1 MDKCFLFTKHLD
13 ENGCFCLKL
22 SQDGSVIAPPAQR
35 NFAEIITL
43 QAESTTLVVETTA
56 SASILDLELPWL
68 PERKARI
75 AIPYALEDKLAQPLD
90 ELHFAFDKSRYQN
103 NHYLITVIGKQRLQ
117 YLMHLFDEQNI
128 EFEAI
133 TLDWFATGPEELI
146 ITESIMLVN
155 NPDFK
160 GALSG
165 ELALSYIKKHPLD
178 QLFLFKD
185 SQFGT
190 DPNQPKPDEWSY
202 IWIAKKLMNSKPL
215 NLCQGDMQHGNTS
228 DWIKKGYLIAGA
240 LCGIWLMSLLIVN
253 AINVYL
259 LNKQIKKV
267 DEQIAVIYHE
277 FFPDAKQV
285 ISPKFRISQL
295 LGDASADSQTHFW
308 FLLNQFAKAMKEE
321 QITVENLRY
330 QNKTLSVTVVSADF
344 ANLEAIEDKL
354 RKLQLKVKQTQ
365 AATRDQQVVA
375 TLELT

>member
-35 NFAEIITL
+35 TFAEIRIL
-43 QAESTTLVVETTA
+43 QAQSTTLIVETAA

-68 PERKARI
+68 PDRKARI

-90 ELHFAFDKSRYQN
+90 ELHFAFDKARYQN
-103 NHYLITVIGKQRLQ
+103 AYYLITVIGKQRLQ
-117 YLMHLFDEQNI
+117 YLMHQLDNETI

-133 TLDWFATGPEELI
+133 TLDWFATSFEQLVV
-146 ITESIMLVN
+146 TESIVLVN
-155 NPDFK
+155 DTDFK

-165 ELALSYIKKHPLD
+165 DLALSYIKKHPLA
-178 QLFLFKD
+178 QLFLFED
-185 SQFGT
+185 SLIAA
-190 DPNQPKPDEWSY
+190 DPATPKSDESSY
-202 IWIAKKLMNSKPL
+202 LWIAKKLMDSKPL

-228 DWIKKGYLIAGA
+228 DWIKKGYMYVGA
-240 LCGIWLMSLLIVN
+240 LCGLWLISLLVVN

-259 LNKQIKKV
+259 LNKQIKQV

-277 FFPDAKQV
+277 FFPEAKQV
-285 ISPKFRISQL
+285 ISPKFRISQA
-295 LGDASADSQTHFW
+295 LGDTSADGQTRFW

-330 QNKTLSVTVVSADF
+330 QNKTLSVTVISTDF
-344 ANLEAIEDKL
+344 AQLEDIENKL
-354 RKLQLKVKQTQ
+354 RKLQLNVKQTQ
-365 AATRDQQVVA
+365 AASRDQHVVA